1 MCKQLI
7 HHFRKLPR
15 VLRGA
20 EMVGWSFYLVL
31 RRLHAVRFQQC
42 CSNCTAIH
50 SLPPRSNKLVCDI
63 KLDVCRSKTNWK
75 RRLRDTS
82 AVSPLFP
89 LILAVSEKRITTG
102 HIIIQ
107 TSERHFLVSWS
118 FCVLYHHWFTTHL
131 SSFTKHF
138 WLWSWRL
145 FSRQPETLQ
154 DIYPAL
160 LILSLLVGMPIFN
173 SLSLCEISIF

>member
-63 KLDVCRSKTNWK
+63 KLDVCRLKTNWK

-82 AVSPLFP
+82 AVSPVSFNPCSQWKTHYYRTHHHPNIRTTFSCFLVILRALPP
-89 LILAVSEKRITTG
+89 LIYYTFVFIHKAFLAV
-102 HIIIQ
+102 
-107 TSERHFLVSWS
+107 
-118 FCVLYHHWFTTHL
+118 
-131 SSFTKHF
+131 
-138 WLWSWRL
+138 
-145 FSRQPETLQ
+145 
-154 DIYPAL
+154 
-160 LILSLLVGMPIFN
+160 ILKVV
-173 SLSLCEISIF
+173 

>member
-1 MCKQLI
+1 MCKQSI

-50 SLPPRSNKLVCDI
+50 SLPHRSNKLVCDI
-63 KLDVCRSKTNWK
+63 KLDVCRLKTNWK
-75 RRLRDTS
+75 WRLRDTA

-89 LILAVSEKRITTG
+89 LILALSEKHITTG

-107 TSERHFLVSWS
+107 TSEQHFLVSWS
-118 FCVLYHHWFTTHL
+118 FCMLYRHWFTTHL

-138 WLWSWRL
+138 WLWSWR
-145 FSRQPETLQ
+145 
-154 DIYPAL
+154 I
-160 LILSLLVGMPIFN
+160 V
-173 SLSLCEISIF
+173 

>member
-1 MCKQLI
+1 MLWD
-7 HHFRKLPR
+7 FSN
-15 VLRGA
+15 A
-20 EMVGWSFYLVL
+20 
-31 RRLHAVRFQQC
+31 AV
-42 CSNCTAIH
+42 TALQ
-50 SLPPRSNKLVCDI
+50 ST
-63 KLDVCRSKTNWK
+63 VCRLDLINLSVTLSWMYAGWK
-75 RRLRDTS
+75 PTENEGCETHLQS
-82 AVSPLFP
+82 LLFP
-89 LILAVSEKRITTG
+89 LILAVSEKRITTR

-145 FSRQPETLQ
+145 FSRQPEMLQ

-160 LILSLLVGMPIFN
+160 LILSLLVGMPIFK

>member
-63 KLDVCRSKTNWK
+63 KLDVCRLKTNWK

-82 AVSPLFP
+82 AVSPVSFNPCSQWKTHYYRTHHHPNDIFLFP
-89 LILAVSEKRITTG
+89 G
-102 HIIIQ
+102 H
-107 TSERHFLVSWS
+107 FA
-118 FCVLYHHWFTTHL
+118 CFTTTDLLHICL
-131 SSFTKHF
+131 HSQSI
-138 WLWSWRL
+138 SGCD
-145 FSRQPETLQ
+145 PEGLVDSQ
-154 DIYPAL
+154 KCYKIF
-160 LILSLLVGMPIFN
+160 ILHYWFCLY
-173 SLSLCEISIF
+173 